1 MAATID
7 LAIFFLAPL
16 LALMGMMMGK
26 FFQDFEN
33 IKQNWTAY
41 RCNPVYMPFAGLVQP
56 EVSASMNFN
65 HCMGLLSKQVLKIPM
80 DSIQVFVNS
89 FADTIRATVGK
100 LNIFRS
106 LRGKLSGVIMSMV
119 TMTMGKL
126 TGIISAMSQSLG
138 KIRDMISRMAGTG
151 YIGMLMSY
159 TMFLSLKAFWVLAV
173 SILRGFIYATIAIG
187 IAVVIFT
194 FVPLVLG
201 LTLLSLFAAAGGFS
215 TF

>member
-7 LAIFFLAPL
+7 LVIFFLAPL
-16 LALMGMMMGK
+16 VALIGMMLGK
-26 FFQDFEN
+26 FFHDFDD
-33 IKQNWTAY
+33 IKQNWPAY

-65 HCMGLLSKQVLKIPM
+65 QCMGLLSKQVLKVPM
-80 DSIQVFVNS
+80 DSIQVYVDAFM
-89 FADTIRATVGK
+89 DTMRSIVGK

-106 LRGKLSGVIMSMV
+106 LRGKLAGIILSMV

-126 TGIISAMSQSLG
+126 TTLISTMSQSLG

-159 TMFLSLKAFWVLAV
+159 TMFLSLKAFWTLAV

-201 LTLLSLFAAAGGFS
+201 LTLLSLFAASGGFS